1 MQCNELKP
9 IQVIYILYCLPAL
22 LPSWIAHETME
33 YYPIQMCSF
42 YTPIAFNLMILVFAF
57 WIICLKQLS
66 YYQPLLFLT
75 LNHERL
81 AVILN
86 ALTIVIVL
94 VTFGVEEMNAG
105 HICFPQ
111 ASEMILSLEANVN
124 ASLSLELLNRNL
136 TVFDNQTKETR
147 IVSIVLKIS
156 IFFCVMLVLV
166 PSILRGLKVSKT
178 FFMNIK
184 VNNKINASSLSLI
197 EMGNMNVSFR

>member
-1 MQCNELKP
+1 
-9 IQVIYILYCLPAL
+9 
-22 LPSWIAHETME
+22 
-33 YYPIQMCSF
+33 MCSF

-81 AVILN
+81 VVILN
-86 ALTIVIVL
+86 ALTIVIVI
-94 VTFGVEEMNAG
+94 VTFGVEKMNAG

-184 VNNKINASSLSLI
+184 VNNKINTSSLSLI